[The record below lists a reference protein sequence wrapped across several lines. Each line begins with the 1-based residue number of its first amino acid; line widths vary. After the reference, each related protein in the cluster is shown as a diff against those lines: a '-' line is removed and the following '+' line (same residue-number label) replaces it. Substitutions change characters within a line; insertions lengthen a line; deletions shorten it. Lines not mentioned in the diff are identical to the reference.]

1 MTAAKNSTRAPDP
14 IPNFASSAEE
24 RAFWDTHD
32 FTDYVGEWERV
43 HSPPATSVA
52 HIVSFELDI
61 DTLSS
66 LIELGKQRGVEP
78 LTLAAQWLAERVA
91 AERER

>member
-1 MTAAKNSTRAPDP
+1 MATRPTQAHPTRIPEFKSRAEAA
-14 IPNFASSAEE
+14 E
-24 RAFWDTHD
+24 FWDTHD
-32 FTDYVGEWERV
+32 ITDFSDELERV
-43 HSPPATSVA
+43 DSPLATSVT
-52 HIVSFELDI
+52 HSVSFELDI
-61 DTLSS
+61 DTLSG

>member
-1 MTAAKNSTRAPDP
+1 MSEGKTSISQARTY
-14 IPNFASSAEE
+14 EE
-24 RAFWDTHD
+24 IGEFWDTHD
-32 FTDYVGEWERV
+32 ITDFSDELEHVD
-43 HSPPATSVA
+43 SPPATSVV

-61 DTLSS
+61 DTLSG

-78 LTLAAQWLAERVA
+78 LSLAAEWLAERVA

>member
-1 MTAAKNSTRAPDP
+1 MTAPRNATRAPDAM
-14 IPNFASSAEE
+14 PNFASFAEE

-32 FTDYVGEWERV
+32 FTDYVDEWTRIA
-43 HSPPATSVA
+43 SPPATSVA
-52 HIVSFELDI
+52 HSVSFELDI
-61 DTLSS
+61 ETLSS

-78 LTLAAQWLAERVA
+78 LALAAQWLAERVA